1 MTPHS
6 PLSATDLLMNDQ
18 HKNELRALI
27 DAFADCIAKNQQ
39 IPAACVKAEINQR
52 IAAIPAPPDHQ

>member
-1 MTPHS
+1 
-6 PLSATDLLMNDQ
+6 MNDQ

-39 IPAACVKAEINQR
+39 IAAACVKAEINQR
-52 IAAIPAPPDHQ
+52 IAAIPAPPDPVAP